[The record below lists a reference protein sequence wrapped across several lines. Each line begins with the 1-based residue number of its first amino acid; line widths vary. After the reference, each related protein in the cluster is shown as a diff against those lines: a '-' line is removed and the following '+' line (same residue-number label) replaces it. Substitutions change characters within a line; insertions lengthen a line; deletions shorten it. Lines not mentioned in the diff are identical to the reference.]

1 MNRTSWLSE
10 RKKGIGGSDAAAV
23 LGLSPYSSPLA
34 VYLDKI
40 GEAEPIE
47 ENERMAWGL
56 KLEKLIVA
64 EYENR
69 KPVKVIHNTEQIISI
84 HPQQEWMCCTLD
96 AVAYPSEDESNP
108 GVIQAKNVDRFM
120 KQEWEDHVPDHYL
133 IQLMHEIAVTGYS
146 WGALVVLIGG
156 NEWRCFEFDR
166 DDELIDLIIQKESE
180 FWHEHVLKRIPPDPT
195 GASLDVLS
203 KLYKHDNGT
212 SIVLSQD
219 EIGKAIHQYLDTK
232 AALDALKKKNDDA
245 KAIIQAAMGEASQGI
260 YQDKDTT
267 YGISWS
273 TVKGRV
279 SFDAKAFEKDNPE
292 LYQRYVKTGA
302 SYRRFMVKE
311 KKLAIDGEQKRR
323 IANG

>member
-1 MNRTSWLSE
+1 MNRLQWLVE

-40 GEAEPIE
+40 GEGEPIE

-69 KPVKVIHNTEQIISI
+69 RPVKVEHNTEQRISI
-84 HPQQEWMCCTLD
+84 HPHHEWMCCTLD
-96 AVAYPSEDESNP
+96 AVAYPTEDESNP
-108 GVIQAKNVDRFM
+108 GVVQAKNVDRFM
-120 KQEWEDHVPDHYL
+120 KHEWEDHVPEHYL
-133 IQLMHEIAVTGYS
+133 VQLMHEIAVTGYS

-156 NEWRCFEFDR
+156 NEWRHFEFDR

-195 GASLDVLS
+195 GASLDVLA
-203 KLYKHDNGT
+203 KMYRKDNG
-212 SIVLSQD
+212 SSVVLRED

-232 AALDALKKKNDDA
+232 AALDALTKKNDDA

-260 YQDKDTT
+260 YQDNDTT

-279 SFDAKAFEKDNPE
+279 SFDAKALERDNPE
-292 LYQRYVKTGA
+292 LYMKYMKTGA
-302 SYRRFMVKE
+302 SYRRFAVKE
-311 KKLAIDGEQKRR
+311 KKAAIEGGKQRR
-323 IANG
+323 IA